1 MKNRIVYKP
10 KNILASLTVILFV
23 MTTLLSLGASI
34 YGVCLTGFVLAVL
47 SFVPIFQLPS
57 GSVFETFYR
66 QAWESEAIKKLQDM
80 DNGTW
85 RVGIRDLGRYLQS
98 LNDGETVVINLAY
111 WGVSPDVLVDN
122 TSYPIDI
129 QQLDGDN
136 IVVTVKKYQTKA
148 TPITDDELFGL
159 AYDKI
164 RLVQQSHLDKI
175 SLEKNDRAL
184 HSVAP
189 TANAAATPVIV
200 TTGDVIAS
208 EGRRM
213 MRFQDILTFRKL
225 LRKQKYP
232 KGGRLVLCNDHIHD
246 LLSQDEK
253 FKDQYQES
261 ADGTVYK
268 RWSFEI
274 FEAITNPIY
283 NTTTLAKTSYGAVP
297 VAGRDFE
304 ATVYFNPLAVV
315 QAQGFTKV
323 YASKSENDPLNQRNL
338 INYRHYDIVVPY
350 KQEGIGAIVSAP
362 SV

>member
-1 MKNRIVYKP
+1 MKKKIVYKP
-10 KNILASLTVILFV
+10 MNVLASLTVILFALCA
-23 MTTLLSLGASI
+23 LLALDVSSNTVLMAGA
-34 YGVCLTGFVLAVL
+34 LLAIV
-47 SFVPIFQLPS
+47 SFVPLFSMPQ
-57 GSVFETFYR
+57 GSLFETFYR
-66 QAWESEAIKKLQDM
+66 QAWEKEAIIKLQDI

-85 RVGIRDLGRYLQS
+85 RQGIRDLGRYLQS

-111 WGVSPDVLVDN
+111 WGVSPDVLVN
-122 TSYPIDI
+122 NNSYPIEIQALNGDI
-129 QQLDGDN
+129 V
-136 IVVTVKKYQTKA
+136 VVTVNKYQTKA

-175 SLEKNDRAL
+175 SLEKNERAL

-189 TANAAATPVIV
+189 MTNTNNTPVV
-200 TTGDVIAS
+200 LTTGDIK

-213 MRFQDILTFRKL
+213 LRFDDILSFRKL
-225 LRKQKYP
+225 LRIQKYP

-246 LLSQDEK
+246 LLAQDEK
-253 FKDQYQES
+253 FKDQYQNS
-261 ADGTVYK
+261 ADGTIYK
-268 RWSFEI
+268 RWGFEI
-274 FEAITNPIY
+274 FETIENPFY
-283 NTTTLAKTSYGAVP
+283 NTSTKTKTSFGAVP
-297 VAGRDFE
+297 VDGRDFE

-338 INYRHYDIVVPY
+338 INYRHYDIVTPY

-362 SV
+362 GNE